1 MMKLTRK
8 QAIELLTAVVDQ
20 EATQEE
26 KSAFLEYVKNDSD
39 LNQQYKS
46 ALLIKKLLS
55 ERLQR
60 VNAPDH
66 LKKRIKGRL
75 EQEAAGHD
83 QLLDMPMKNQV
94 NEKSAEYRP
103 AIKRY
108 YQLFKPTMRYVAAA
122 AVILFLALTTIEFL
136 DRSYDSD
143 SQPIFI
149 VENYTAQHFVN
160 SGGQLIDPHFA
171 TTSTR
176 DAENYLRDH
185 HGIEMTVPELTGAQF
200 AGVVLADFLNG
211 FETPLLEYIQPDIN
225 ETIYIFAF
233 NIDKITEHKYLK
245 RDDAAVEMCTTDH
258 NFYVAEIDNHHVV
271 SWMWDGNWYSAVSN
285 HNGYDLASLVEP
297 LNYSP

>member
-1 MMKLTRK
+1 MMKLTRN

-26 KSAFLEYVKNDSD
+26 QSAFLEYVKNDSD
-39 LNQQYKS
+39 LHEQYTS

-66 LKKRIKGRL
+66 LKKRIQSRL
-75 EQEAAGHD
+75 EQEAAQS
-83 QLLDMPMKNQV
+83 QLRDLPTNSQSI
-94 NEKSAEYRP
+94 EKSSKPRP
-103 AIKRY
+103 TVNRY
-108 YQLFKPTMRYVAAA
+108 YQFFKPTMRYVAAA
-122 AVILFLALTTIEFL
+122 AIILFLTLTTIEFL
-136 DRSYDSD
+136 DRSYYSD

-160 SGGQLIDPHFA
+160 SGGQFIDPHYA
-171 TTSTR
+171 TTSTQ
-176 DAENYLRDH
+176 DAENYLKDH
-185 HGIEMTVPELTGAQF
+185 HGIEMTVPELAGAQF
-200 AGVVLADFLNG
+200 AGVVLADFLDG

-233 NIDKITEHKYLK
+233 NVDKINGHKYLK
-245 RDDAAVEMCTTDH
+245 RNNTAVEMLTTD
-258 NFYVAEIDNHHVV
+258 NDFYVAEIDDHHVV

-285 HNGYDLASLVEP
+285 HNGYDLASLVVP